1 MSDTERLREQI
12 GDLEEKCERLQAR
25 VNELEEG
32 IKEHKKAG
40 ERSHLYNSDLNLWA
54 LIGNEGIGNG

>member
-1 MSDTERLREQI
+1 MNDADRLREQI
-12 GDLEEKCERLQAR
+12 GGLEEKSERLQAR

-40 ERSHLYNSDLNLWA
+40 ERSYLYDSDLNLWA
-54 LIGNEGIGNG
+54 LIGNEGMGNG